1 MTTTPRMITRSQVK
15 QYKLMFT
22 KHGELS
28 KLIYDVNTE
37 TDVNVKIS
45 YIQKIF
51 EIMNNNVHLFVE
63 YDNGSSQ
70 RIKVFNIAYIKS
82 LELITDLNA
91 ILNRSGNE
99 CREAIKEVEKY
110 QVNYKKYIF
119 NLNEIKFV

>member
-1 MTTTPRMITRSQVK
+1 M
-15 QYKLMFT
+15 YT

-28 KLIYDVNTE
+28 KLIYEVNTE

-45 YIQKIF
+45 YIQKIY

-70 RIKVFNIAYIKS
+70 KIKVFNIAYIKS
-82 LELITDLNA
+82 LELIPDLKA
-91 ILNRSGNE
+91 RLNRSGNE

-110 QVNYKKYIF
+110 QVNYKNYIM